1 MLTKYKYLNG
11 AVILKRVDIVENYIS
26 LFPPKMGL
34 NFSDFLYPLE
44 NYPSHN
50 PFFDIRIATYYI
62 VWYNNLRIRGE
73 YTLGKIYMIFTGGTI
88 SMKIDDVSHT
98 VKPALSANQIMQSL
112 LESELYNELEV
123 IEFSEV
129 PSPAITNEM
138 MMDIAIMIKK
148 IIKEN
153 DPAGFVVIHGTDTL
167 EETAF
172 FLDTV
177 VDTEIPIVVTGSM
190 KSSSELGFDGINNLT
205 SSILVAKSTKSRG
218 HGVLVVM
225 NDKINA
231 AGEVTKTN
239 TLTLDTFKSYD
250 YGPLG
255 IVDNRQ
261 VMFYRSVNYKRN
273 KVLVETINNDVYLV
287 KAYAGANSV
296 MINNLLDN
304 NVKGLVIEALG
315 RGNLPPNMISGIKA
329 CIDQGVPVVIVSRC
343 PSGRVLDT
351 YGYVGGGK
359 YLTDLGCILAPSLNG
374 QKARI
379 LLMLALEKS
388 NDFGYIKD
396 VFKI

>member
-1 MLTKYKYLNG
+1 
-11 AVILKRVDIVENYIS
+11 
-26 LFPPKMGL
+26 
-34 NFSDFLYPLE
+34 
-44 NYPSHN
+44 
-50 PFFDIRIATYYI
+50 
-62 VWYNNLRIRGE
+62 
-73 YTLGKIYMIFTGGTI
+73 
-88 SMKIDDVSHT
+88 MKIDDVSHT
-98 VKPALSANQIMQSL
+98 VIPALSANQIMQSL

-123 IEFSEV
+123 IEYSEV

-138 MMDIAIMIKK
+138 MMEIAIMIRK

-177 VDTEIPIVVTGSM
+177 VDSEIPIVVTGSM

-205 SSILVAKSTKSRG
+205 SSILVAKSTKSHGR
-218 HGVLVVM
+218 GVLVVM
-225 NDKINA
+225 NDQINA
-231 AGEVTKTN
+231 AGEVTKSN

-261 VMFYRSVNYKRN
+261 VMYYRSVNYARK
-273 KVLVETINNDVYLV
+273 KVLVDSINQDVYLI
-287 KAYAGANSV
+287 KAYAGAKSD
-296 MINNLLDN
+296 MIYYLLNNNL
-304 NVKGLVIEALG
+304 KGLVIEALG
-315 RGNLPPNMISGIKA
+315 RGNLPPTMIDGIKA
-329 CIDQGVPVVIVSRC
+329 CIAKNIPVLIVSRC
-343 PSGRVLDT
+343 PSGRVLDS

-379 LLMLALEKS
+379 LLMLALENS
-388 NDFGYIKD
+388 NDFDYIKE
-396 VFKI
+396 VFSI